1 MEKRWLEHAYLN
13 SPSPLPN
20 NVCRLSLLSMHRKR
34 TLTRHS
40 RDTWSWRHE
49 PRTKVRNI
57 KVGGVCG
64 MCHSVHPASSSYPAT
79 LHPIAY
85 LDKYSRNNRDGWEKW
100 RWRKALRAYARVI
113 PRLSPFFDVE
123 GVVLEYSMT
132 IAPDD

>member
-1 MEKRWLEHAYLN
+1 M
-13 SPSPLPN
+13 
-20 NVCRLSLLSMHRKR
+20 
-34 TLTRHS
+34 
-40 RDTWSWRHE
+40 
-49 PRTKVRNI
+49 RNT

-100 RWRKALRAYARVI
+100 RWRKALRAYARVT